1 MWKTNLVILFFVLLF
16 VALSIGLSGYR
27 DTPAPNE
34 ATPLESPG
42 TPPYEGAAPKDEPD
56 DGYYDR
62 GPLDDEE
69 SPRTP
74 GEPEVFE
81 ASLL

>member
-16 VALSIGLSGYR
+16 VALTIGLSGYR

-34 ATPLESPG
+34 VTPLQSPG
-42 TPPYEGAAPKDEPD
+42 TPPYEDAAPEDESD

-69 SPRTP
+69 PRRTP